1 MLRQGGSVHGSPH
14 RQEGQGLS
22 SEDTQVSQIPSTPMW
37 PGFHIISKKKLRN
50 FTERSCDLSQIENT
64 VDVHGLKLKSVW
76 VQRAQQMP

>member
-1 MLRQGGSVHGSPH
+1 
-14 RQEGQGLS
+14 
-22 SEDTQVSQIPSTPMW
+22 MW